1 MTSCLRRH
9 RDPSLNPWAACV
21 TAAAELRRLSAV
33 ASAGCRDAQ
42 IHAQRQEHCQKTSR
56 LLSTQRPMR
65 RRSRARLL
73 ALGGRCLGLLPALR
87 RLQQL
92 EVGRCARLLREDVV
106 LQSTQRKGERLQ
118 PAHLHRQLKGR
129 RALLASCPTCCK
141 SVQRTPHDPRPTRSR
156 DALLHN
162 GLAEDGTKLAQ
173 LPQASRQASTDAQAK
188 GFCQSKEPSTV
199 APGTPPCR
207 RPCRP
212 R

>member
-1 MTSCLRRH
+1 M
-9 RDPSLNPWAACV
+9 
-21 TAAAELRRLSAV
+21 RLPAV
-33 ASAGCRDAQ
+33 EMRKPMHNDRSIA
-42 IHAQRQEHCQKTSR
+42 KNSR

-73 ALGGRCLGLLPALR
+73 AGGSRCLGLLPALR

-118 PAHLHRQLKGR
+118 PAHLYRHSRAP
-129 RALLASCPTCCK
+129 ALLASCPTCCK
-141 SVQRTPHDPRPTRSR
+141 CVQRKPHNPRPTRSR

-162 GLAEDGTKLAQ
+162 GLAEGGTKLAQ
-173 LPQASRQASTDAQAK
+173 LPQASRQASTDAQARNAFVK
-188 GFCQSKEPSTV
+188 VKSRQQG

-207 RPCRP
+207 RPFRP